1 MVLQARYTTNKGH
14 KMNYE
19 VGTKVIVPINGNLG
33 TVVKVE
39 RNGLLLVS
47 WTSGLVAGRVTFVDT
62 SGLAIVA

>member
-1 MVLQARYTTNKGH
+1 
-14 KMNYE
+14 MNYE
-19 VGTKVIVPINGNLG
+19 VGTKVVVPINGNLG

-62 SGLAIVA
+62 SGLAIVK